1 MARDQGINE
10 GTLGN
15 WVNADKRRRG
25 EGDGALS
32 ESEREE
38 LARRQ
43 LHLQPRRPAGL
54 GHHPGRGHFRYTYWP
69 DHTRRTAAITAAPG
83 PSYADDPA
91 VGPVTAGYNR
101 TTRPARSAMSMA
113 PTGTSRH

>member
-1 MARDQGINE
+1 MEGGHDGNEQDERKGVEGGEGRLVRETGKPIGQVARDQGINE

-54 GHHPGRGHFRYTYWP
+54 GHHPGRGHFRYTYW
-69 DHTRRTAAITAAPG
+69 
-83 PSYADDPA
+83 
-91 VGPVTAGYNR
+91 
-101 TTRPARSAMSMA
+101 
-113 PTGTSRH
+113 